1 MVIVGVTVTVPP
13 LPLLGYIEP
22 VVVERLGRR
31 VLEFPAG
38 C

>member
-1 MVIVGVTVTVPP
+1 MTVEVTVTVTTPP
-13 LPLLGYIEP
+13 LGYIEDI
-22 VVVERLGRR
+22 VVERLGRR